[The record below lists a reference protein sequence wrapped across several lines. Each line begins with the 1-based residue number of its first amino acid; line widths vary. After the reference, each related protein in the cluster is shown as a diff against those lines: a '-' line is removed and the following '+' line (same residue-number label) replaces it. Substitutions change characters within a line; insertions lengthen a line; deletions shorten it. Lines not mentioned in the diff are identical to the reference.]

1 MCNGDHKHETQTPP
15 LPRARFERRR
25 SHRNKRL
32 RRCLITVKC
41 RLLLCLALVLSVGLF
56 GCSTI
61 EPTRREHV
69 TYSKPSSESLKKIKI
84 ERISL
89 TDKQRAELTSWPK
102 DKSKFG
108 SQWLVEEWPDWPP
121 QWHTRLYIFDSDDT
135 THCVRVELLDHAVY
149 EVQHKWLNKKMLFV
163 EVPWGHIAWTDFVL
177 DTKTLRFASIEDGFD
192 SSMIEQQEEAESFN
206 GYGLNEKVANG
217 KITNGKITSHI
228 FGIEGKVIRIHKTS
242 GILRLITVKL
252 IKPLPT
258 ALGWIP
264 YEKPGEV
271 ITIHFDESLSKLGK
285 LQLATGSI
293 IKVAFGNGI
302 TTLAPDDW
310 GSNFSWLYVE
320 KDGAFYN
327 TKGESVDSD
336 PAENL

>member
-1 MCNGDHKHETQTPP
+1 MKP
-15 LPRARFERRR
+15 
-25 SHRNKRL
+25 K
-32 RRCLITVKC
+32 
-41 RLLLCLALVLSVGLF
+41 LLLGLALVLSSGLF

-61 EPTRREHV
+61 ESARQGAV
-69 TYSKPSSESLKKIKI
+69 TFSKPSSGNLQKIKI

-89 TDKQRAELTSWPK
+89 TGEQLAKLALPTEDKRGIGPPL
-102 DKSKFG
+102 
-108 SQWLVEEWPDWPP
+108 LVEERPDWTRDGP
-121 QWHTRLYIFDSDDT
+121 WNTRLYIFNSADT
-135 THCVRVELLDHAVY
+135 NRCVRVELLDHAAY
-149 EVQHKWLNKKMLFV
+149 EVRHTWLNAKMLFV

-177 DTKTLRFASIEDGFD
+177 DTKTLRFAYIEDGFVY
-192 SSMIEQQEEAESFN
+192 SMIEQQEEAESFN
-206 GYGLNEKVANG
+206 GYGLNEKG
-217 KITNGKITSHI
+217 TNGKITSHI

-242 GILRLITVKL
+242 GILRSITVKL

-264 YEKPGEV
+264 YEKPGEIV
-271 ITIHFDESLSKLGK
+271 TIQFDESLSKLSK

-302 TTLAPDDW
+302 LTLAPDDW
-310 GSNFSWLYVE
+310 GSNFSWLYFE

-336 PAENL
+336 PDKNL